1 LWSPA
6 VAIGGNRSQA
16 QHRSEPQERAKPL
29 PSVATTRR
37 SQRMVRRGSAVRVRQ
52 RALQKRR
59 KSELFLWHWFAR
71 APVCSGY
78 GAVYGAF
85 RFRTPLS
92 LVADAVS
99 IGRIGSASAVWDA
112 ACKGRSGENE
122 YTVEAGEVPAV
133 KPRRLKWQEVVG
145 RLGGPEEPP
154 RAFCATGEAAA
165 RRGSPP
171 VLPSRS
177 VRLSG
182 GAEVRARLDAGW
194 SCTANPSS

>member
-1 LWSPA
+1 MQW
-6 VAIGGNRSQA
+6 
-16 QHRSEPQERAKPL
+16 
-29 PSVATTRR
+29 
-37 SQRMVRRGSAVRVRQ
+37 
-52 RALQKRR
+52 
-59 KSELFLWHWFAR
+59 
-71 APVCSGY
+71 Y

-122 YTVEAGEVPAV
+122 YRVEAGEVPAV

>member
-1 LWSPA
+1 MT
-6 VAIGGNRSQA
+6 GRCTMQ
-16 QHRSEPQERAKPL
+16 
-29 PSVATTRR
+29 SVDPRPFFIE
-37 SQRMVRRGSAVRVRQ
+37 RGSAVRVRQ

-59 KSELFLWHWFAR
+59 KSALFLWHWFAR

-122 YTVEAGEVPAV
+122 YRVEAGEVPAV

-182 GAEVRARLDAGW
+182 GAGGKGATRRGLVVHGQPVVVAAVTLSACVLVR
-194 SCTANPSS
+194 